1 MTVYELIQR
10 LSEAPAEMEVLV
22 NVVADGMDYEFEDRD
37 GRDRCIGIDFD
48 EDVEI
53 SDAYSRY
60 RKGRRVMVIDL
71 YALD

>member
-37 GRDRCIGIDFD
+37 GRDRCIGIDID
-48 EDVEI
+48 KNVEI
-53 SDAYSRY
+53 NDAYERAVGKE
-60 RKGRRVMVIDL
+60 RKMVIDL
-71 YALD
+71 YTIC